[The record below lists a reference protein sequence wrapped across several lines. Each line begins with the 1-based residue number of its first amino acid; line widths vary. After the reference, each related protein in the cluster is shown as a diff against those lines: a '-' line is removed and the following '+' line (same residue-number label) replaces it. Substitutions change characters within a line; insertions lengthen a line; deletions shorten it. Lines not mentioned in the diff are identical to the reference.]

1 MNKCERNVLP
11 AGGVLKKESK
21 QVSFDEITAVRLHHM
36 RVMMGCCV
44 RREYEFFVTRFIIC
58 WIHIIISYSDIPH
71 IQKELVVGSEF
82 SFIEFINIPLSY
94 VKCISECSLNM
105 FS

>member
-82 SFIEFINIPLSY
+82 SFYRVYQYPTKLCKMYF
-94 VKCISECSLNM
+94 
-105 FS
+105 